1 LLSVTIRHMSRL
13 YSALGRPSAESEVK
27 ANASDAD
34 CVRADLGQSPNG
46 YSQPPDHSLSAEQT
60 DPYGN
65 GDPDDQIATYKYL
78 RAEVLDNVRTVYFAV
93 GCRVLPEGMRNPSSA
108 RRQPILSKKPSAFIF
123 STCSGLI

>member
-1 LLSVTIRHMSRL
+1 MRRMLIAC
-13 YSALGRPSAESEVK
+13 ALI
-27 ANASDAD
+27 
-34 CVRADLGQSPNG
+34 LGQSPNG